1 MSTLVIK
8 EEDVL
13 DKFKKGRQI
22 LLDLAKW
29 DKTTEYESIVID
41 DVHYSLV
48 SASLGRNRVLLDVRR
63 KE

>member
-1 MSTLVIK
+1 VIRQ
-8 EEDVL
+8 EDVL

-22 LLDLAKW
+22 LLDLAKF
-29 DKTTEYESIVID
+29 DKTTKYMSIVID

-48 SASLGRNRVLLDVRR
+48 SASLGRNRVLLNLRR